1 MGIDIHFT
9 GKLGKNP
16 ELKGDGDKQYTTVGI
31 ACSTFVGEGKGDPD
45 RDGKTSAY
53 KTAWLNTVFFKG
65 TAKFVAEKFSQGDT
79 IVVQGE
85 LDTSTYEKKDRD
97 GNVIDSNALGMRVR
111 ANAVEGPFRVVSK
124 NGNGESAAASN
135 GAPTRSTNGQA
146 CQAAPLRQA
155 APTRQAPAPTA
166 SSAAPIEEDVPF

>member
-9 GKLGKNP
+9 GKIGKTP
-16 ELKGDGDKQYTTVGI
+16 ELKGEGDKQYTTVGI
-31 ACSTFVGEGKGDPD
+31 AVNTFVGEGKGDPD
-45 RDGKTSAY
+45 REGKISAY
-53 KTAWLNTVFFKG
+53 KTTWLNTVFFKG
-65 TAKFVAEKFSQGDT
+65 TAKFVAEKCSQGDT

-85 LDTSTYEKKDRD
+85 LDTNTYEKKDRD

-111 ANAVEGPFRVVSK
+111 ANTVEGPFRVVSK

-135 GAPTRSTNGQA
+135 GAPTRSNNGQA
-146 CQAAPLRQA
+146 RQA